1 MNDGLLR
8 VNFGALAQAGADIQK
23 ALNELDSQLSQLE
36 ADARPLVATWEGR
49 AQAAYAERQQKWS
62 TASTDLKNILRDI
75 KAAVDQS
82 AQDYAATEGNAEK
95 RFAH

>member
-23 ALNELDSQLSQLE
+23 AVNELDSKLSQLE
-36 ADARPLVATWEGR
+36 ADARPLVETWEGK
-49 AQAAYAERQQKWS
+49 AQAAYAVRQQKWS
-62 TASTDLKNILRDI
+62 TASTDLKNILSDI
-75 KAAVDQS
+75 KLAVHQS

-95 RFAH
+95 RFS